1 MKRYRVA
8 GAGAGL
14 VRVEVLV
21 PPEGGNAIIDE
32 AARIRAAHRG
42 GMTASLAQL
51 HDEAVDRFG
60 ARCLWNAARSRSTEG
75 LVVVAD
81 HLRRYGGMDAWRLA
95 ARLASGT
102 QLECPHFADGGT

>member
-21 PPEGGNAIIDE
+21 PPEGGNAIINE

-51 HDEAVDRFG
+51 YDEAVDRFG
-60 ARCLWNAARSRSTEG
+60 ARCLWNAAPSRSTEG

-102 QLECPHFADGGT
+102 QLEFPHFADGGT